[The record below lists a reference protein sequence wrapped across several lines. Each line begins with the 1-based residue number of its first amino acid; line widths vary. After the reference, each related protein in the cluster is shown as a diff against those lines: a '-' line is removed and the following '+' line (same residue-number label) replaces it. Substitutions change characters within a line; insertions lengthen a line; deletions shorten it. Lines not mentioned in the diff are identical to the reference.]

1 MTDAEL
7 LAMPKVGPEE
17 ASRFLGGDPSAE
29 YIRVWCQDGTCP
41 FGACVQMSK
50 HRKNYTINRR
60 LLIRYRDG
68 EITASIPKIYCN
80 CLKMHLL
87 RGGEETWTGSRH
99 GQA

>member
-50 HRKNYTINRR
+50 RRKITPSTVDYLYDTEMVRLRR
-60 LLIRYRDG
+60 R
-68 EITASIPKIYCN
+68 SQKIYCS

-87 RGGEETWTGSRH
+87 RGGEETWIGSRH
-99 GQA
+99 SRA